1 MLVNKNFTDVGNAEK
16 MYSQRRVSE
25 LCNVFPSVFR
35 HSLQY
40 FGMFYALIW
49 KPFISFRINNEII
62 LLLILNRDLSVL
74 NNNVSSASK
83 YATSLANLLSCS
95 CHTFAIY
102 VLQETCIK
110 YTQLLRFE
118 YVFCR

>member
-1 MLVNKNFTDVGNAEK
+1 MLVNKNFTDVGIAEK

-35 HSLQY
+35 HPLQY

-62 LLLILNRDLSVL
+62 LLLIL
-74 NNNVSSASK
+74 
-83 YATSLANLLSCS
+83 
-95 CHTFAIY
+95 TFHIHK
-102 VLQETCIK
+102 TGI
-110 YTQLLRFE
+110 
-118 YVFCR
+118 